1 MEPEAAKTSL
11 QEILNIF
18 QVKRKHCDRSQC
30 YHDQPKERLLE
41 GNISRRGVKDV
52 A

>member
-11 QEILNIF
+11 PERVNIF
-18 QVKRKHCDRSQC
+18 QVERKHCNRSQC
-30 YHDQPKERLLE
+30 YRDQPKERLLE
-41 GNISRRGVKDV
+41 GNIFCRGVKDV